1 MRGCLDSRSARAWL
15 QEPVSEFYLPP
26 SSGSSPKQTEAGLAS
41 RAALEVG
48 GQVPKA
54 LLQATLDCLE
64 GVMYWREVAVTLSP
78 LSAGPQVILP

>member
-1 MRGCLDSRSARAWL
+1 MTGGLESRSARAWL
-15 QEPVSEFYLPP
+15 QEPVSELYLPP

-54 LLQATLDCLE
+54 WLQAKLDCLV
-64 GVMYWREVAVTLSP
+64 GAMYRLEVAVTSSH
-78 LSAGPQVILP
+78 LSAGLQEILP